1 MSYASDVFNHLVS
14 RTVYQNG
21 RTTPAT
27 VDKYLYDGDNVLLQY
42 TAVGTAT
49 PTLSK
54 RFLNGLSVDEV
65 LGQEDL
71 TQAIGGAGRE
81 LWFVD
86 DNQGTTRDLVDN
98 SGNIAAHY
106 TYTPFGQILSGAT
119 TQTSFLYAGG
129 TVLAREWC

>member
-1 MSYASDVFNHLVS
+1 
-14 RTVYQNG
+14 
-21 RTTPAT
+21 
-27 VDKYLYDGDNVLLQY
+27 LQY

-71 TQAIGGAGRE
+71 TQAIGAADRE

-86 DNQGTTRDLVDN
+86 DNEGTTRDLVDN
-98 SGNIAAHY
+98 SGNIAAPLHVHAVW
-106 TYTPFGQILSGAT
+106 PGPLGRHGPDE
-119 TQTSFLYAGG
+119 LL
-129 TVLAREWC
+129 VRRRHPRCPDRLAVQ